1 MEYTKNLFDSVEH
14 RNAEFNSLFYGAD
27 YLKGQQIN
35 NFIHVVSKFDLKFFM
50 DAIRLKAIDRKLRK
64 YQNNKKGELYFDELD
79 TYESYMLLREK
90 KIVIY
95 TCILGGYDN
104 LKEPLLGFE
113 NVEYICFTDDIQKI
127 TETKDTK
134 WIMHSIPESISANYD
149 KILLNRYI
157 KMHPKELFP
166 DADYAIYV
174 DGNIGIQSFLG
185 SYLIKTKVRTVIAIF
200 SHSQRQCAYVESKV
214 CINRKKGKKE
224 AIEYQMKVYNKSGFP
239 RDYGLYEC
247 TIIAVDLKNA
257 LSTEIMNKW
266 WREFLHYKSYRD
278 QLSLPYVMWRFGL
291 KYTDI
296 GLLGENIFKDP
307 RITVYSH

>member
-1 MEYTKNLFDSVEH
+1 MEYTKNLFDSIEH

-27 YLKGQQIN
+27 YLKGQQMN

-64 YQNNKKGELYFDELD
+64 YQNNKKGELHFDELD

-95 TCILGGYDN
+95 TCILGGYDK

-134 WIMHSIPESISANYD
+134 WIMYSIPESISANYD
-149 KILLNRYI
+149 KTLLNRYI

-185 SYLIKTKVRTVIAIF
+185 SYLIKTKVRTGIAIF

-214 CINRKKGKKE
+214 CISRKKGKKE
-224 AIEYQMKVYNKSGFP
+224 AIEYQMKAYNKSGFP

-278 QLSLPYVMWRFGL
+278 QLSLPYIMWRFGL